1 MTVKPRLIEI
11 TDSWTLRCLEA
22 SQGELDCPK
31 LVEGKY
37 VDAAEFAAWKAG
49 LQNTSEGKS

>member
-11 TDSWTLRCLEA
+11 THSWTLRCLEA

>member
-1 MTVKPRLIEI
+1 MSDKPKMIEI

-31 LVEGKY
+31 LIDGKH
-37 VDAAEFAAWKAG
+37 VDAAEFKAWRSA
-49 LQNTSEGKS
+49 QSQSEGGK